1 MVEVASS
8 NLVTPTKFESP
19 NLYDWGF
26 FCASNIRADTNS
38 NSRHNPSIQSIFI
51 NCKKTVC
58 PDCAQA
64 VPGLYFC
71 THKFLKFD
79 LYSTFSN
86 PALLHQVHTQIYPQ
100 PQLLK
105 THTAYQ

>member
-26 FCASNIRADTNS
+26 FYARDIRAGTHCTSCNCTS
-38 NSRHNPSIQSIFI
+38 FYSISITR
-51 NCKKTVC
+51 KKTVC
-58 PDCAQA
+58 PNCAQA
-64 VPGLYFC
+64 VPALKPL
-71 THKFLKFD
+71 THKPLNFY

-86 PALLHQVHTQIYPQ
+86 PDLLHQEHIQIYLQ
-100 PQLLK
+100 LQLLK
-105 THTAYQ
+105 TRIAYQ

>member
-26 FCASNIRADTNS
+26 FCARNIRADTHCTSCNYTS
-38 NSRHNPSIQSIFI
+38 FYSISITR
-51 NCKKTVC
+51 KKTVC
-58 PDCAQA
+58 PKCAQA
-64 VPGLYFC
+64 VPGLNSV
-71 THKFLKFD
+71 THNPLNFD
-79 LYSTFSN
+79 LYSSFPN
-86 PALLHQVHTQIYPQ
+86 PALLHQLHIQIYPQ

-105 THTAYQ
+105 TRIAYQ